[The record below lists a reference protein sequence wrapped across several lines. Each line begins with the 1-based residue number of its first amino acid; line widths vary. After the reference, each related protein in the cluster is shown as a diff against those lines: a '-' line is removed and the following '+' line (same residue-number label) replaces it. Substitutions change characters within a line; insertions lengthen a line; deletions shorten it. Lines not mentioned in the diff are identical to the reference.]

1 MEFSTLME
9 WLPGDLR
16 PMSWLGWVR
25 LAANL
30 TILAAIA
37 SIVHTLYPL
46 SRRHASGRPAPR
58 GLVIL
63 FTVSI
68 AICGLCHLGR
78 ALGIGPAPD
87 LRPGAICLRIVIALL
102 WLVVAVKL
110 PALVASLIAPLT
122 SPGDGTYHHQSMAK
136 PDQAADELEDRILMK
151 NIVVPKEPQ
160 HLGVTN
166 TAARLENLVADRECD
181 Q

>member
-1 MEFSTLME
+1 MDFSNLTE
-9 WLPGDLR
+9 WLPTDLR
-16 PMSWLGWVR
+16 PLSWLGWVR

-58 GLVIL
+58 WLVAL
-63 FTVSI
+63 FMVGI

-87 LRPGAICLRIVIALL
+87 LQPGPICLRIVIALL

-110 PALVASLIAPLT
+110 PNLVASL
-122 SPGDGTYHHQSMAK
+122 MA
-136 PDQAADELEDRILMK
+136 
-151 NIVVPKEPQ
+151 
-160 HLGVTN
+160 
-166 TAARLENLVADRECD
+166 
-181 Q
+181 